1 MTKNILVPTDG
12 TDLCAKSAAYAVDL
26 AKAFGAKVT
35 AVTVT
40 APAHAVMIGEVRV
53 VRSADV
59 YETHAAAQAA
69 KTLGVVAEIAKKAG
83 VACDTVHVREE
94 QPWHGILTA
103 AKDNA
108 ADMIVM
114 ASHGRR
120 GLSGLLIGSETQKVV
135 TNSTIPVL
143 VYKP

>member
-12 TDLCAKSAAYAVDL
+12 TELCAKSAAYAVQL
-26 AKAFGAKVT
+26 AKALGAKVT

-40 APAHAVMIGEVRV
+40 APAHSIMIGEVKV
-53 VRSADV
+53 VSSADI
-59 YETHAAAQAA
+59 YEKHAEAQAA
-69 KTLGVVAEIAKKAG
+69 KTLGVVADLAKSAG
-83 VACDTVHVREE
+83 VACDVVHMRHE
-94 QPWHGILTA
+94 QPWHGILDA
-103 AKDNA
+103 AKSKA

-120 GLSGLLIGSETQKVV
+120 GLSAMLIGSETQKVI
-135 TNSTIPVL
+135 TNSSVPVL